1 MLHYMFTVY
10 ALLAA
15 GMAAL
20 PQHFISDGTMASSPL
35 QPHLGSAIVSSP
47 APTLQSTFTST
58 ITLTPTQFNVPPT
71 PTQTA
76 TTPPC
81 SLQARRVP
89 TTFTT
94 LPNPTPSP
102 TPASTS
108 LDPREHTRSN
118 EDTDD
123 DNDDD
128 VGPLDPKPWPKW
140 LGPATFALVFYDA
153 LTMCAFLWLWLTGH
167 FWWLR
172 CFGGEHGEEERL
184 LRDRLVRGGGL
195 GRARA
200 RAREVE
206 MEMEMEREMRRM
218 GMV

>member
-1 MLHYMFTVY
+1 MLHYTFPVY
-10 ALLAA
+10 ALLAS

-20 PQHFISDGTMASSPL
+20 PQYFISAGTMASSPL
-35 QPHLGSAIVSSP
+35 QPHPGSAILSLTT
-47 APTLQSTFTST
+47 PTLQTTFTST
-58 ITLTPTQFNVPPT
+58 LTLTPTQVSVPPT
-71 PTQTA
+71 PATIQAA

-167 FWWLR
+167 FWWLT
-172 CFGGEHGEEERL
+172 CFGREHGEEERL
-184 LRDRLVRGGGL
+184 LRDGIVRGGVG
-195 GRARA
+195 ARA
-200 RAREVE
+200 RAREVA
-206 MEMEMEREMRRM
+206 MEREMRRM

>member
-1 MLHYMFTVY
+1 MLHYTFPIY

-20 PQHFISDGTMASSPL
+20 PQHFISAGTMASSPL
-35 QPHLGSAIVSSP
+35 QPHLGSAILSSTR
-47 APTLQSTFTST
+47 PTLQSTFTST
-58 ITLTPTQFNVPPT
+58 LTLTAQVNEPPT
-71 PTQTA
+71 PTQAA

-108 LDPREHTRSN
+108 LDPREHTRFHD
-118 EDTDD
+118 DTDD
-123 DNDDD
+123 DDDD
-128 VGPLDPKPWPKW
+128 TGPLDPKPWPKW
-140 LGPATFALVFYDA
+140 LGPATLALVFYDA
-153 LTMCAFLWLWLTGH
+153 LTLCAFFWLWITGH

-172 CFGGEHGEEERL
+172 CFGPERGEEDML
-184 LRDRLVRGGGL
+184 LRDGVVRGGRL
-195 GRARA
+195 GRAR
-200 RAREVE
+200 EVG
-206 MEMEMEREMRRM
+206 MEREMRRM